1 MRRGLT
7 ILPFYT
13 ENTFP
18 MYIISHNV
26 SQISGRLI
34 LNIISISKKHA
45 ADLMVTGSGVTD
57 SKEECWGRSE
67 GSGRFKP
74 KER

>member
-1 MRRGLT
+1 M
-7 ILPFYT
+7 
-13 ENTFP
+13 
-18 MYIISHNV
+18 
-26 SQISGRLI
+26 
-34 LNIISISKKHA
+34 NIISISKKHA

-67 GSGRFKP
+67 GSSRFKP